1 MKTRPVDKQKI
12 EEYARSLLDA
22 AKGEGRVPVDPEGL
36 RRLVRNS
43 PEVHAVLERM
53 RDEQNLPLLE
63 QVYGE
68 LKEMLGAED
77 DTVYVEVTTATRM
90 NAALR
95 KKVHDKCAA
104 DFNAPVFLVE
114 HVDSKIVGG
123 IILEA
128 EGRRR
133 DASVRTQL
141 ATIRKTLSST
151 FMGGVE

>member
-22 AKGEGRVPVDPEGL
+22 AKGSVDAPLDLERIRNSTDITPEAFELLGRMQNESDVTLLAQLYEDLLYMLESDDDVVTVDVTTAVPMDAGL
-36 RRLVRNS
+36 RRKVR
-43 PEVHAVLERM
+43 E
-53 RDEQNLPLLE
+53 
-63 QVYGE
+63 
-68 LKEMLGAED
+68 KC
-77 DTVYVEVTTATRM
+77 VE
-90 NAALR
+90 
-95 KKVHDKCAA
+95 
-104 DFNAPVFLVE
+104 DFNKPVFLVE